1 VEDAGEG
8 EIVTEVTVRLAD
20 MTTVAEPDFV
30 RSALLVAVTTA
41 VPAVD
46 GAVYRP
52 EDVTLPSE
60 ACHVTAL
67 FDVEPWTTAANETV
81 LLVVAEA
88 VAGDTVTEVTTEDAV
103 TVMVATPNL
112 VGSARLVAVTV
123 EVPAL
128 AGAV

>member
-1 VEDAGEG
+1 
-8 EIVTEVTVRLAD
+8 
-20 MTTVAEPDFV
+20 M
-30 RSALLVAVTTA
+30 
-41 VPAVD
+41 
-46 GAVYRP
+46 
-52 EDVTLPSE
+52 LP
-60 ACHVTAL
+60 
-67 FDVEPWTTAANETV
+67 
-81 LLVVAEA
+81 VVAEA